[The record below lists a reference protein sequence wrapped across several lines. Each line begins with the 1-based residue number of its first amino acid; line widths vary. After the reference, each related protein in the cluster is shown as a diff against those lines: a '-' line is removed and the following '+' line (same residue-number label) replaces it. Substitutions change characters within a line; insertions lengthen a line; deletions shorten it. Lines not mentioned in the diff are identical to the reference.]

1 MLKFLSNSNTFL
13 RKGVVPMSKKKTYV
27 TFEESLE
34 DDDWGLI
41 IGKNGNLKGMFIP
54 EGQQEEWVPESIV
67 EICEKYFGV
76 DLDADNDNTL
86 H

>member
-1 MLKFLSNSNTFL
+1 MTDS
-13 RKGVVPMSKKKTYV
+13 V

-41 IGKNGNLKGMFIP
+41 IGSDGTLKGMFIP
-54 EGQQEEWVPESIV
+54 EGDSEAEVPQTIID
-67 EICEKYFGV
+67 ICIKYFGV
-76 DLDADNDNTL
+76 DPRENAEVTL

>member
-1 MLKFLSNSNTFL
+1 MEKLGSQMTTS
-13 RKGVVPMSKKKTYV
+13 V

-41 IGKNGNLKGMFIP
+41 IGKDGTLKGMFIP
-54 EGQQEEWVPESIV
+54 EGDSEAEVPEAIIQ
-67 EICEKYFGV
+67 ICIKFFGV
-76 DLDADNDNTL
+76 DPRDDTEVTL

>member
-1 MLKFLSNSNTFL
+1 MTDS
-13 RKGVVPMSKKKTYV
+13 V

-41 IGKNGNLKGMFIP
+41 IGKDGTLKGMFIP
-54 EGQQEEWVPESIV
+54 EGDSEEEVPQAIID
-67 EICEKYFGV
+67 ICIKYFGV
-76 DLDADNDNTL
+76 DPRDDKEITL

>member
-1 MLKFLSNSNTFL
+1 MTDS
-13 RKGVVPMSKKKTYV
+13 V

-41 IGKNGNLKGMFIP
+41 IGKDGTLKGMFIP
-54 EGQQEEWVPESIV
+54 EGDSEAEVPQAIID
-67 EICEKYFGV
+67 ICIKYFGV
-76 DLDADNDNTL
+76 DPLNDTEVTL